1 MTIKK
6 YIEGFTQG
14 LCDSFVKSTL
24 LNELIKQLKVKM
36 FAKWRSLSKTSEEVE
51 ISEVMLEFLPTH
63 EHGVDTGVN
72 GHNLEFKKQFMMDFV
87 CFYLILLDEAR

>member
-1 MTIKK
+1 M
-6 YIEGFTQG
+6 
-14 LCDSFVKSTL
+14 KSTL
-24 LNELIKQLKVKM
+24 LKKLIKQLNVKM

-63 EHGVDTGVN
+63 EQGVDTGVN

>member
-1 MTIKK
+1 
-6 YIEGFTQG
+6 
-14 LCDSFVKSTL
+14 
-24 LNELIKQLKVKM
+24 M

-63 EHGVDTGVN
+63 EHGVDTSVN

-87 CFYLILLDEAR
+87 

>member
-1 MTIKK
+1 M
-6 YIEGFTQG
+6 
-14 LCDSFVKSTL
+14 KSTL
-24 LNELIKQLKVKM
+24 LKELIKQLKVKM

-63 EHGVDTGVN
+63 EQGVDTGVN